1 MTIKK
6 PQLHI
11 INNTHHEKTMA
22 ELKKLLD
29 EKGMTQAE
37 LASALDR
44 DKTTINRWS
53 KNSREITMDN
63 AVKISEVLKCHPIE
77 VWQPKKEVLLK
88 HVCNLAG
95 RVKVLNKEE
104 QYYAR
109 IPFEFYTPTIRAV
122 LMDTPGN
129 HIDGQIWLFD
139 IPKVK
144 KFRRD
149 GIGKI
154 CYMTASKEYLKR
166 TKRTKKTSTVIALLE
181 SKGNSK
187 FDILNSY
194 TKEPVNDHCLN
205 CSAEDFEIVS
215 PLLSTYILP
224 HFYHKDLLNK

>member
-6 PQLHI
+6 TELHI
-11 INNTHHEKTMA
+11 IKNTHHEKTMA

-77 VWQPKKEVLLK
+77 VWQPKKEVMLR
-88 HVCNLAG
+88 HVCDWEG
-95 RVKVLNKEE
+95 TVKTLSKEE
-104 QYYAR
+104 QYYTR
-109 IPFEFYTPTIRAV
+109 IPFEFYTNTIRAV

-154 CYMTASKEYLKR
+154 CYMTPSKKYLKK
-166 TKRTKKTSTVIALLE
+166 TKRNRIDATAIALLE
-181 SKGNSK
+181 SKGNSR
-187 FDILNSY
+187 FDILNSF
-194 TKEPVNDHCLN
+194 TKKPVNDYCLN
-205 CSAEDFEIVS
+205 LGVEDFEIVS